1 MDRRSFLKKA
11 SVTSVIGLSAV
22 STGCLSDGTAEV
34 DAPDEKDGEESGNT
48 VSGGA
53 ISKLPFYSPA
63 SQVPRNGVSV
73 SNIAVVRAEET
84 AKSIDTTDSEPY
96 MYEKGD
102 EPPLVS
108 EDGQVV
114 GFGSTELVSDSNG
127 GFEYG
132 CEEFLLNIWDAK
144 LSGKTVIWDEG
155 HDQHWTL
162 GKYTVFHEY
171 AEDEG
176 YEVRATRSLASNIS
190 DADGVV
196 ITSPSSSFTEEELDA
211 LSDFVEEDGAV
222 FLFDQS
228 DFRGHDETENLNR
241 IAEALDLSFR
251 FNSDQINDATNNTG
265 AEFIPL
271 TSNFDGSSE
280 YFARRDTSVEP
291 EGADVEQGGEYTVE
305 VVGVEDGDT
314 ADVVFDDG
322 TVETVRFLGLD
333 TPEVE
338 GVDERVAE
346 WSGIDDGEHLRDW
359 GERAGTFAE
368 ERLADETV
376 TLVFDEEEPVRGNYG
391 RLLAYVSYD
400 SGDGSSDTVY
410 NLEAVKEGYARAY
423 SSGFSRHD
431 TYSEAENE
439 AFEEGRGLWEAADLD
454 ALEEFRNSSVKE
466 MLFPHAVGVEGDV
479 VVRAESTASPS
490 GAPLV
495 AMDEEIGVGAIGAPI
510 MSEDY
515 EKEEGFG
522 LDTSSYDNYT
532 FVTNLA
538 YDLSEREGDA
548 FFEGGHG
555 QFNAEGSLASEDA
568 AYYGRHLEGFGKRLR
583 QVNDLPETLS
593 EVNAATVFV
602 SPPASE
608 YTEDEVSALRD
619 FVESGGSV
627 ILIGDA
633 RSDNLERLNR
643 IADELGAD
651 VGFRDESVTDTT
663 KNVTGSEIIATSN
676 FETDSGFFE
685 SY

>member
-34 DAPDEKDGEESGNT
+34 DTPDEKDGKESGNT
-48 VSGGA
+48 VSGGV
-53 ISKLPFYSPA
+53 ISELPFYSPA
-63 SQVPRNGVSV
+63 SQVPRDGVSV
-73 SNIAVVRAEET
+73 SDIAVVRAEET
-84 AKSIDTTDSEPY
+84 ARSIDTTDSEPH

-108 EDGQVV
+108 KDGQVV

-127 GFEYG
+127 GFGYG

-144 LSGKTVIWDEG
+144 LSGETVLWDEG

-176 YEVRATRSLASNIS
+176 YEVRETQSLAS
-190 DADGVV
+190 DLPEADGVV

-211 LSDFVEEDGAV
+211 LSGFVEDGGGV

-241 IAEALDLSFR
+241 VAEALNLSFR

-305 VVGVEDGDT
+305 VVGIEDGDT

-333 TPEVE
+333 TPEVA

-400 SGDGSSDTVY
+400 SSGDGKADTVY

-423 SSGFSRHD
+423 SSSFSRHD

-439 AFEEGRGLWEAADLD
+439 AFEEGLGLWEAADLD
-454 ALEEFRNSSVKE
+454 ALEEFRNSSVEE
-466 MLFPHAVGVEGDV
+466 MFFPHAVGVEGDIV
-479 VVRAESTASPS
+479 VEAESTASPS

-495 AMDEEIGVGAIGAPI
+495 AVDEETGVAAVGAPI
-510 MSEDY
+510 MSENY
-515 EKEEGFG
+515 EKEEGFEM
-522 LDTSSYDNYT
+522 DTSGYDNYT

-538 YDLSEREGDA
+538 YDISELEGDA

-583 QVNDLPETLS
+583 QVNDLPETLP
-593 EVNAATVFV
+593 EVDAATVFV

-608 YTEDEVSALRD
+608 YTEDEISALSD
-619 FVESGGSV
+619 FVGSGGSV

-633 RSDNLERLNR
+633 RSDSLGRLNR

-651 VGFRDESVTDTT
+651 VGFRDEGVTDATN
-663 KNVTGSEIIATSN
+663 NVTGSEIIVTSN
-676 FETDSGFFE
+676 FEGSGFFE
-685 SY
+685 AY